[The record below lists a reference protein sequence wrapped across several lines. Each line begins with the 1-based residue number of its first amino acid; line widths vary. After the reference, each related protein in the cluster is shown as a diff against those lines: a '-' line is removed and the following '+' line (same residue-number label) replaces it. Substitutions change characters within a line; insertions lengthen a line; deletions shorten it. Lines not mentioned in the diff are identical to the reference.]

1 MKFKKFLLIVSF
13 LSFFLTV
20 SYSQTVERPKLVVGI
35 VIDQM
40 RFDYLYRYKQFFGND
55 GFNRLMTE
63 GSNFTFAHFNYELTS
78 TGPGHASIYTGTTP
92 FYHGIIGNNFYDRF
106 LKKTIY
112 CVNDPDVKSVGSND
126 DLGQMSPKRLLSTT
140 ITDQLKLATNGRS
153 KVIAVSLKDRA
164 AVLPG
169 GHFPNGAF
177 WYDEKTGD
185 FISSTYYMPKL
196 PGWVQEFNNR
206 KLADLYLS
214 QTWNLSLP
222 ESDYLINQPDESKYE
237 KDLFDEGKTSF
248 PHSFN
253 KLNEADR
260 YEKIRATPFGN
271 QLVAEFAKAAL
282 INEEL
287 GKGAET
293 DFLAISFSSTDI
305 IGHEYG
311 TFAYEIMDTYIKL
324 DEQLADLFKELDKQV
339 GKGNYI
345 LFLTAD
351 HAAMETQAYLRDHN
365 LPTGALRGKKIADSL
380 NTISKRFFGSEGLI
394 ESISNKQIFLNRDVL
409 KKNNLDIHA
418 VEQKLVDYMRDTFP
432 EMTSIFTRDYLET
445 QVAARDQINL
455 LLNGYNPSLS
465 GDIAFDL
472 RSGFLTG
479 FMEKGTTHGT
489 TYSYDTHVPLI
500 FYGWHIHAQTINTP
514 VYTTDI
520 AATISNLLNITE
532 PSASIG
538 VPLLNNFK

>member
-1 MKFKKFLLIVSF
+1 MKIKKFLIIVSF
-13 LSFFLTV
+13 VSLFVTA
-20 SYSQTVERPKLVVGI
+20 SYSQTVEQPKLVVGI
-35 VIDQM
+35 IIDQM
-40 RFDYLYRYKQFFGND
+40 RFDYLYRYKQFFGKD
-55 GFNRLMTE
+55 GFNRIMNE

-106 LKKTIY
+106 LRKTIY

-153 KVIAVSLKDRA
+153 KVISVSLKDRA

-185 FISSTYYMPKL
+185 FITSTYYMSKL

-253 KLNEADR
+253 KLNEANR

-365 LPTGALRGKKIADSL
+365 LPTGALNGKKIADSL
-380 NTISKRFFGSEGLI
+380 NTVSKRFFGSEGLI
-394 ESISNKQIFLNRDVL
+394 ENISNKQIFLNQDIL
-409 KKNNLDIHA
+409 KKNNLDIHK
-418 VEQKLVDYMRDTFP
+418 VEQKLVDYMRNTFP

-500 FYGWHIHAQTINTP
+500 FYGWHIPAQTINTP

-520 AATISNLLNITE
+520 AATISNLLNIIE